1 MLHTFQPLST
11 EFLDMNPFAKI
22 GQEWMLVSAGD
33 EKKANTMTA
42 SWGGVGVMWG
52 KNVATIYIRGSRY
65 TKEFIDSHDTFSL
78 TFLDKVYQKEMKFL
92 GTVSGRNEDK
102 LDEVKMHF
110 NYSMDTPFV
119 DEGNLVLIC
128 RKMSATPITQ
138 DQFVDPAIQEKWY
151 ADGDYHT
158 MYIGEILQVMAR

>member
-1 MLHTFQPLST
+1 MLHTFQPFST
-11 EFLDMNPFAKI
+11 DLLDMNPFKKI

-33 EKKANTMTA
+33 ETKANTMTA

-65 TKEFIDSHDTFSL
+65 TKEFIDSHDTFSI
-78 TFLDKVYQKEMKFL
+78 TFLDKAYKPEMKFL

-102 LDEVKMHF
+102 LAEVKMQF
-110 NYSMDTPFV
+110 NYCMDTPFV

-128 RKMSATPITQ
+128 KKMSVTPITK
-138 DQFVDPAIQEKWY
+138 DQFVDPQIQEKWY
-151 ADGDYHT
+151 GDEDYHI